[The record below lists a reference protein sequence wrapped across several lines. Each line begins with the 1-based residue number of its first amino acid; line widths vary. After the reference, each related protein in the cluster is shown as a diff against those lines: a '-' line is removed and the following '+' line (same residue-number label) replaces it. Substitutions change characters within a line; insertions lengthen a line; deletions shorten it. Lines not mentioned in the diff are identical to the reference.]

1 MDITKLKMKDL
12 AEVEKLSGLTMDEW
26 DKPTAK
32 LTMAIAFVTSKKT
45 NPKITWEEIEEMT
58 IDEMMAIAGV
68 EDPKATLS

>member
-12 AEVEKLSGLTMDEW
+12 AEVEKLSGMTMDEW

-32 LTMAIAFVTSKKT
+32 LSMAIAFVISKKT

-58 IDEMMAIAGV
+58 IDEITAIAEV